1 LDERIKTRNQGNFSK
16 IAFKAMYRVLVEG
29 STEKDIGKLPADK
42 AAQAPSM
49 KKAQELA
56 PRYRTTLLKA

>member
-1 LDERIKTRNQGNFSK
+1 MWPSERGSEIIADLPTRQ
-16 IAFKAMYRVLVEG
+16 AMYRVLVER
-29 STEKDIGKLPADK
+29 SAEKDIGKLPADK

>member
-1 LDERIKTRNQGNFSK
+1 MKELKLGTEETSPKLPS
-16 IAFKAMYRVLVEG
+16 KAMYRVLVER
-29 STEKDIGKLPADK
+29 SAEKDIGKLPADK

>member
-1 LDERIKTRNQGNFSK
+1 
-16 IAFKAMYRVLVEG
+16 MYRVLVER
-29 STEKDIGKLPADK
+29 SAEKDIGKLPADK
-42 AAQAPSM
+42 AAQVPSM

>member
-1 LDERIKTRNQGNFSK
+1 
-16 IAFKAMYRVLVEG
+16 MYRVLVER
-29 STEKDIGKLPADK
+29 SAEKDIGKLPTDK

>member
-1 LDERIKTRNQGNFSK
+1 MKELKPGTEKTSPK
-16 IAFKAMYRVLVEG
+16 LPSKAMYRVLVER
-29 STEKDIGKLPADK
+29 STEKDMGKLPADK